1 MKQLEVDE
9 VEMACIKALVF
20 FDPRELNLFS
30 LLFFNKL
37 TISPLNVDAKG
48 LGDTQRVG
56 NIRRQILI
64 NLEDYVFDEHMYKA
78 RGRVGEILL
87 ILPLLQSIAVQ
98 LVEQIQFA
106 KLLGVAHIDDLLQE
120 MLLDDSNE
128 PILPDE
134 TLSRMICDIGSWS
147 MDLNDSGHEG
157 SDPIYLG
164 AVSNG
169 IMSSN
174 PGDINLIQ
182 MGNGTGNSLI
192 GDIITSFKTE
202 P

>member
-1 MKQLEVDE
+1 M
-9 VEMACIKALVF
+9 
-20 FDPRELNLFS
+20 
-30 LLFFNKL
+30 
-37 TISPLNVDAKG
+37 
-48 LGDTQRVG
+48 
-56 NIRRQILI
+56 
-64 NLEDYVFDEHMYKA
+64 FDEHMYKA